1 MATQKPA
8 TDEGSSA
15 LHCYPFPRS
24 PHEVRIQ
31 WMRLYGLS
39 VEEITKS
46 LSSDPP
52 TDIVEEERKLDS
64 VLSIR
69 ERNADRC
76 RSGCVVDKALE
87 EFANNTTGD
96 Y

>member
-1 MATQKPA
+1 MSTEAA
-8 TDEGSSA
+8 SNEHSGGLD
-15 LHCYPFPRS
+15 CYPFPRS

-39 VEEITKS
+39 VKEIAES
-46 LSSDPP
+46 LSNDPP
-52 TDIVEEERKLDS
+52 TDIVEEERELDS

-76 RSGCVVDKALE
+76 RSGCVIDKAVE
-87 EFANNTTGD
+87 EFANNTTSN